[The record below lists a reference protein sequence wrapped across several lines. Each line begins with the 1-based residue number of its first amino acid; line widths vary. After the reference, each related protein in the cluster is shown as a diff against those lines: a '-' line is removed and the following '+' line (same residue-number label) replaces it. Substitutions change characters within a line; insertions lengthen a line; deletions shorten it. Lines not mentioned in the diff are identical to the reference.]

1 MLITALNLLA
11 GAVLLYFG
19 AEWLVKGSSNL
30 ALRFGVP
37 SLVVGLTV
45 VAFGTSAPEMVVSIK
60 SGLEGLGGLAIGN
73 VVGSNIFNIAVILG
87 LSALVRPLRVN
98 VQVLKVDT
106 PIMVLAMIVMF
117 VLMRDGIVGRW
128 EAFFLFVAVV
138 VYSSLTICL
147 GKKSQRQ
154 MPRAEEN
161 SLRVE
166 LKHSV
171 WMDIVLIGMGFGGL
185 VLGSNL
191 FVNGAVALAVAFKV
205 SPAVI
210 GLTIVAMGTSL
221 PELATSIVASARKQ
235 EDIAVGNIIG
245 SNIFN
250 ILAILGVSGMLTPL
264 QAQGVGTVDLLFML
278 GTGILLLPMMGARFR
293 LGRLEGAFF
302 LIIYCGY
309 LWYLWPG

>member
-1 MLITALNLLA
+1 MLITVLNLLA
-11 GAVLLYFG
+11 GVILLYFG

-45 VAFGTSAPEMVVSIK
+45 VSFGTSAPEMVVSVK
-60 SGLEGLGGLAIGN
+60 SGLQGLGGLAVGN

-87 LSALVRPLRVN
+87 LSALVRPLKVN

-106 PIMVLAMIVMF
+106 PLMVLAMLVMF
-117 VLMRDGIVGRW
+117 AMLRDSVLGRW
-128 EAFFLFVAVV
+128 EALLLFVSII
-138 VYSSLTICL
+138 VYTSLTIYL

-154 MPRAEEN
+154 MPKVESN

-166 LKHSV
+166 LNHPLWK
-171 WMDIVLIGMGFGGL
+171 DVLLVLLGLAGL

-191 FVNGAVALAVAFKV
+191 FVQGAVALATAFKV

-221 PELATSIVASARKQ
+221 PELATSIVASLKKQ

-250 ILAILGVSGMLTPL
+250 VLAILGVSGLLTPL
-264 QAQGVGTVDLLFML
+264 QAQGIGTVDLVFML
-278 GTGILLLPMMGARFR
+278 GTGVLLLPLMKARFR
-293 LGRLEGAFF
+293 IGRLEGALF
-302 LIIYCGY
+302 LALYGAY
-309 LWYLWPG
+309 LWHLWPG

>member
-1 MLITALNLLA
+1 
-11 GAVLLYFG
+11 
-19 AEWLVKGSSNL
+19 
-30 ALRFGVP
+30 
-37 SLVVGLTV
+37 
-45 VAFGTSAPEMVVSIK
+45 
-60 SGLEGLGGLAIGN
+60 
-73 VVGSNIFNIAVILG
+73 
-87 LSALVRPLRVN
+87 
-98 VQVLKVDT
+98 
-106 PIMVLAMIVMF
+106 
-117 VLMRDGIVGRW
+117 
-128 EAFFLFVAVV
+128 
-138 VYSSLTICL
+138 
-147 GKKSQRQ
+147 
-154 MPRAEEN
+154 
-161 SLRVE
+161 
-166 LKHSV
+166 
-171 WMDIVLIGMGFGGL
+171 L

>member
-128 EAFFLFVAVV
+128 EAFLLFVAVV